1 MAKME
6 IDMKKIGIIGGL
18 GPESTIYYYRTLI
31 DMCRQNK
38 ALNGNYPEVI
48 IYSMNIVEISSL
60 RASGDREGLI
70 NRQVD
75 TLTALH
81 NAGADLG
88 IISCNACHGVFD
100 EIEAAS
106 PMPVLSIV
114 TETCK
119 EVVKRGLTRVALF
132 GMESTMNGGFYQE
145 VFGRAGISVY
155 VPDEAEQ
162 KYVSEKLRKEATL
175 DCICDE
181 TKEGYLK
188 ILKKMVDAYDV
199 QGLILGCTEMPLL
212 MTEVEQQKAQ
222 IPFFDTGKIHVQS
235 ALAYSLAT

>member
-1 MAKME
+1 
-6 IDMKKIGIIGGL
+6 MKKIGIIGGL

-31 DMCRQNK
+31 DMCRQK
-38 ALNGNYPEVI
+38 KELNGNYPEVI
-48 IYSMNIVEISSL
+48 IYSMNIVEVSSL

-70 NRQVD
+70 NRQVE

-81 NAGADLG
+81 NAGADFG

-114 TETCK
+114 TETCN
-119 EVVKRGLTRVALF
+119 EVVKCGLERVALF
-132 GMESTMNGGFYQE
+132 GMESTMNGGFYQD
-145 VFGRAGISVY
+145 VFARHGISVY
-155 VPDEAEQ
+155 VPDEADQ
-162 KYVSEKLRKEATL
+162 KYVSERLRKEATL
-175 DCICDE
+175 ECISDD
-181 TKEGYLK
+181 TRDGYVSIVK
-188 ILKKMVDAYDV
+188 RMVGAYDV

-235 ALAYSLAT
+235 ALRYCLSQTDFNI